1 MAACPQPLQTHPRA
15 SPPPGF
21 QPVHIQVLLSFG
33 LLVAFL
39 GRYGPGSVAI
49 SILIIA
55 FAIQWAV
62 LLQGMFYFVLNGKI
76 YVGAQR

>member
-1 MAACPQPLQTHPRA
+1 MSACPQHLQTHPCA
-15 SPPPGF
+15 SSPPGF
-21 QPVHIQVLLSFG
+21 QDVHIQVLLSFG

-39 GRYGPGSVAI
+39 SRYGPGSAVI

-62 LLQGMFYFVLNGKI
+62 LIQGFFYFFLNGKI

>member
-1 MAACPQPLQTHPRA
+1 M
-15 SPPPGF
+15 
-21 QPVHIQVLLSFG
+21 
-33 LLVAFL
+33 AFL

-49 SILIIA
+49 SILVVA

-62 LLQGMFYFVLNGKI
+62 LIQGFLYFFLNGKI

>member
-1 MAACPQPLQTHPRA
+1 MAACPQHLQTHPA
-15 SPPPGF
+15 VPLPPGF
-21 QPVHIQVLLSFG
+21 RDVHLQALLGFG

-39 GRYGPGSVAI
+39 SRYGPGSVAI
-49 SILIIA
+49 SILIMA

-62 LLQGMFYFVLNGKI
+62 LIQGFLHFFLNGKI